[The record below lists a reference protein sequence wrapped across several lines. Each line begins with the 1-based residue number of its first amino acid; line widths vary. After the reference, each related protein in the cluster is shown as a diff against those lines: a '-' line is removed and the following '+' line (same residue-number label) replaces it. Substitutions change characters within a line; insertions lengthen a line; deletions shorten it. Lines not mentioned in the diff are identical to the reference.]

1 MANLLT
7 ASRVLLVIPFAA
19 MFYLD
24 APWAMQAALAIF
36 ALASLTDLVDG
47 RIARARG
54 ETSALGAALDPL
66 ADKIL
71 VAAAL
76 LLLTRNGIIRDWGVI
91 AALLI
96 LMREF
101 LVTGMRE
108 AMAQYGAK
116 LEVTV
121 LAKWKTAAQVVALGL
136 LLAAAPTGFAGEA
149 WRPAAGG
156 MLWAAAVLTIW
167 TGADYALKAVAVLR
181 GGKR

>member
-7 ASRVLLVIPFAA
+7 LSRVLLVIPFAA

-24 APWAMQAALAIF
+24 APWAMTAALVIF
-36 ALASLTDLVDG
+36 ALASLTDLFDG

-54 ETSALGAALDPL
+54 ETSALGAAFDPL

-71 VAAAL
+71 VASAL
-76 LLLTRNGIIRDWGVI
+76 LLLTRNGVIRDWGVI

-116 LEVTV
+116 LAVTV
-121 LAKWKTAAQVVALGL
+121 LAKWKAAAQVVALGL
-136 LLAAAPTGFAGEA
+136 LIAAAPTGLAGEA
-149 WRPAAGG
+149 WRPVASGA
-156 MLWAAAVLTIW
+156 LWAAAILTIW
-167 TGADYALKAVAVLR
+167 TGADYAFKAIAVLR